1 MLQRDGSQDSNPIY
15 RYTGLQDDHS
25 IRMLTLSAGASDD
38 PLRGNL
44 ALFDIDSGQDY
55 ETISYTWGE
64 TCRLSE
70 IRCDGKRIGITASLA
85 GALLRLRWPNRSR
98 RLWVDQICINQD
110 DEEERSQQV
119 QFMNRIYE
127 NASHVLVWLG
137 EDEQDLAK
145 SAFNLVCDLDKI
157 FQDERKREQFQVDHT
172 QNLRSRSEEPWS
184 LMTHVTKRPWVRVI
198 VS

>member
-1 MLQRDGSQDSNPIY
+1 MLHSDHSQNQIPSY
-15 RYTGLQDDHS
+15 RYDGVHDDHS
-25 IRMLTLSAGASDD
+25 IRMLTLDPGTSDN
-38 PLRGNL
+38 PLRGSL

-64 TCRLSE
+64 PTRDSE
-70 IRCDGKRIGITASLA
+70 IVCDGKRIGITPSLA
-85 GALLRLRWPNRSR
+85 GALLRLRWPNRER